1 MGRSRSAEPTKA
13 GNGARPGNGYR
24 RLPSVDAVA
33 GDPRLEQAVSRYSRP
48 AVVEAVRGQIE
59 RARARVAAGEAPPS
73 EDEVIAGAE
82 AALSRDLEPSLLS
95 VINATGVVLHTN
107 LGRAPLSAEAAEAA
121 HRAAAGYGNLEMDLS
136 AGERGSRHTHLDDL
150 LRRITGAEAGFAV
163 NNNAAAV
170 MLTVRA
176 LARGRGVVVSRGEAV
191 EVGGGFRIPD
201 VLAQSDAVL
210 VEVGTTNRTY
220 VGDYEDA
227 VTEETA
233 AFLKVHRSNF
243 RVTGFTH
250 EAGLPELAETAA
262 RHGVPLLYDLGS
274 GCLLDSAEYGLA
286 HEPTPAEAVREGADV
301 VMFSGDKL
309 LGGPQAGIVVG
320 KSRYI
325 DILKKHPLV
334 RAMRI
339 DKATMAAL
347 QMTLLHYLRGEA
359 AEKLPIWRM
368 IAAPPAALERRAKRL
383 AKAAG
388 PGAAV
393 RDGASAIGGGTLPGE
408 ALPTRVV
415 AIPPGDTGVEAMA
428 AALRT
433 GSPPIVARIER
444 DALIVDPRTVL
455 PEQDRTVAAALARLR
470 G

>member
-1 MGRSRSAEPTKA
+1 MVRSRSAGPDKA
-13 GNGARPGNGYR
+13 GDGARPGDGYR

-33 GDPRLEQAVSRYSRP
+33 GDPRLEDAVSRYSRP
-48 AVVEAVRGQIE
+48 AVVEAVRDQIE
-59 RARARVAAGEAPPS
+59 RARARIAAGEDPPS
-73 EDEVIAGAE
+73 EAEVIAGAE
-82 AALSRDLEPSLLS
+82 AALSRDLEPSLLP

-121 HRAAAGYGNLEMDLS
+121 QRAAGYGNLEMDLA
-136 AGERGSRHTHLDDL
+136 AGERGSRHVHLDGL

-170 MLTVRA
+170 MLTLRA
-176 LARGRGVVVSRGEAV
+176 IARGKEVIVSRGEAV
-191 EVGGGFRIPD
+191 EIGGGFRIPD
-201 VLAQSDAVL
+201 VLAQSDAKL

-220 VGDYEDA
+220 VRDYDRA
-227 VTEETA
+227 VTDETA

-243 RVTGFTH
+243 KVTGFTR
-250 EAGLPELAETAA
+250 EAGIVELAEAAA
-262 RHGVPLLYDLGS
+262 RHGLPLLYDLGS
-274 GCLLDSAEYGLA
+274 GCLLDSAAYGLP
-286 HEPTPAEAVREGADV
+286 HEPTPAEAVRGGADV

-320 KSRYI
+320 KSRYV
-325 DILKKHPLV
+325 DVLKEHPLV

-359 AEKLPIWRM
+359 DEKLPIWRM
-368 IAAPPAALERRAKRL
+368 IAAPAAALERRAKRI

-388 PGAAV
+388 PGAV
-393 RDGASAIGGGTLPGE
+393 IQDGTSAIGGGTLPGE

-415 AIPPGDTGVEAMA
+415 AIPPGETGVEAMA
-428 AALRT
+428 AALRA

-444 DALIVDPRTVL
+444 DALIIDPRTVL
-455 PEQDRTVAAALARLR
+455 PEQDATVAVALTQLR
-470 G
+470 P

>member
-1 MGRSRSAEPTKA
+1 MSLPLEGIRIIGFSQFGA
-13 GNGARPGNGYR
+13 GPYGSLQMAD
-24 RLPSVDAVA
+24 L
-33 GDPRLEQAVSRYSRP
+33 
-48 AVVEAVRGQIE
+48 
-59 RARARVAAGEAPPS
+59 
-73 EDEVIAGAE
+73 GAE
-82 AALSRDLEPSLLS
+82 IIKIEDPTTEGDVARRVPPYLVDGVNDSIYFQSFNRNKKS
-95 VINATGVVLHTN
+95 VTVN
-107 LGRAPLSAEAAEAA
+107 LRTP
-121 HRAAAGYGNLEMDLS
+121 
-136 AGERGSRHTHLDDL
+136 RGK
-150 LRRITGAEAGFAV
+150 E
-163 NNNAAAV
+163 
-170 MLTVRA
+170 
-176 LARGRGVVVSRGEAV
+176 VVVSRGEAV

-250 EAGLPELAETAA
+250 EAGLPELAEAAA

-286 HEPTPAEAVREGADV
+286 HEPTPSEAVREGADV

-415 AIPPGDTGVEAMA
+415 AIPPGDAGVEAMA

-455 PEQDRTVAAALARLR
+455 PEQDRTVADALARLR

>member
-13 GNGARPGNGYR
+13 GNGAHPGNGYR

-33 GDPRLEQAVSRYSRP
+33 GDPRLEQAVLRYSRP

-59 RARARVAAGEAPPS
+59 QARARVAAGEAPPS
-73 EDEVIAGAE
+73 DAEVIAGTE
-82 AALSRDLEPSLLS
+82 AALSRDLEPSLLP
-95 VINATGVVLHTN
+95 VVNATGVVLHTN

-121 HRAAAGYGNLEMDLS
+121 RRAAAGYGNLEMDLA
-136 AGERGSRHTHLDDL
+136 AGERGSRHVHLEEL

-170 MLTVRA
+170 MLALRA
-176 LARGRGVVVSRGEAV
+176 VARGREVVVSRGEAV
-191 EVGGGFRIPD
+191 EIGGGFRIPD
-201 VLAQSDAVL
+201 VLAQADAAL

-220 VGDYEDA
+220 VRDYDNA
-227 VTEETA
+227 VTEQTA

-250 EAGLPELAETAA
+250 EATVPELAQAAA

-274 GCLLDSAEYGLA
+274 GCLLDSADYGLP
-286 HEPTPAEAVREGADV
+286 HEPTPAEAVRDGADV

-320 KSRYI
+320 KSRYV

-368 IAAPPAALERRAKRL
+368 IAAPPASLERRAKRL

-388 PGAAV
+388 PGSAV
-393 RDGASAIGGGTLPGE
+393 RDGASAIGGGTLPDE

-415 AIPPGDTGVEAMA
+415 AIPPAEG
-428 AALRT
+428 
-433 GSPPIVARIER
+433 
-444 DALIVDPRTVL
+444 
-455 PEQDRTVAAALARLR
+455 
-470 G
+470 